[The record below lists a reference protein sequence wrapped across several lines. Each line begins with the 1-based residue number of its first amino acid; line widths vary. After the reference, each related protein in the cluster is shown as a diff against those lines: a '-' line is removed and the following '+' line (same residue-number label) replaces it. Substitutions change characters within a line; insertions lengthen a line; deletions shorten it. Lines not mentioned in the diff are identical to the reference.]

1 MRGRKDYLT
10 SLEQEES
17 ALVSQKSKLQEKRK
31 FYNSCQSFSGEEKEN
46 VLKHIVSMIS
56 QVEGKEYVD
65 AVFSKREEDYYR
77 TEWVSPYEGQY
88 GVSGAELA
96 ATAEPREVLVK
107 GKTYFARM
115 IVDKE
120 TCDTFHLFSF
130 SSCREYQENLGRIL
144 ATKKFVELK
153 DWGIKAETFLEMFP
167 YVSAFLER
175 LIDWRLENGTEEIP
189 EPVLSCIAAQVAEE
203 AVAESQ
209 KGAVKQNKM
218 DNN

>member
-17 ALVSQKSKLQEKRK
+17 ALASQKSKLQEKRK
-31 FYNSCQSFSGEEKEN
+31 FYNSCQSFSGEEKES

-65 AVFSKREEDYYR
+65 TVFSKEEKDHYQ
-77 TEWVSPYEGQY
+77 TEWISPYEGQY

-115 IVDKE
+115 IVDQE

-130 SSCREYQENLGRIL
+130 SSCREYQENLSRIL
-144 ATKKFVELK
+144 ATKKFVDLN
-153 DWGIKAETFLEMFP
+153 DWGIKAETFSEMFP
-167 YVSAFLER
+167 YVSTFLER
-175 LIDWRLENGTEEIP
+175 LTDWRLENGKKEIP
-189 EPVLSCIAAQVAEE
+189 EDVLASIASTVTGEVVAE
-203 AVAESQ
+203 VQ
-209 KGAVKQNKM
+209 KGAVKQNKKG
-218 DNN
+218 

>member
-17 ALVSQKSKLQEKRK
+17 ALESQKSKLQEKRK
-31 FYNSCQSFSGEEKEN
+31 FYNSCQSFTGEEMEN

-65 AVFSKREEDYYR
+65 AAFSKREKDHYE

-96 ATAEPREVLVK
+96 ATAEPRDVLVK
-107 GKTYFARM
+107 GKTYFARI

-120 TCDTFHLFSF
+120 TYDTFHLFSF
-130 SSCREYQENLGRIL
+130 SSCREYQENLGRL
-144 ATKKFVELK
+144 LVTKKFVQLQ

-175 LIDWRLENGTEEIP
+175 LTDWRLENGTKEIP
-189 EPVLSCIAAQVAEE
+189 EVVLSSLTAQVTEE
-203 AVAESQ
+203 SVAESQ
-209 KGAVKQNKM
+209 KGTVKQNKKG
-218 DNN
+218 